1 MNINEE
7 IRQSAIQLVREMLP
21 TFTEIENAA
30 ILWHSENDSLA
41 VERKAFELGA
51 GWLQDEL
58 ENRLRNLRN
67 SL

>member
-1 MNINEE
+1 MNNNTET
-7 IRQSAIQLVREMLP
+7 RQSAIQLVREMLP

-51 GWLQDEL
+51 EWLLNEL
-58 ENRLRNLRN
+58 EERLRKHRN

>member
-1 MNINEE
+1 MNDNAK
-7 IRQSAIQLVREMLP
+7 IRQFAIQLVREMLP
-21 TFTEIENAA
+21 TFTEIEKAA
-30 ILWHSENDSLA
+30 QEHHRENDSLA

-51 GWLQDEL
+51 EWLQYEL

>member
-1 MNINEE
+1 MNNNTET
-7 IRQSAIQLVREMLP
+7 RQSAIQLVREMLP

-30 ILWHSENDSLA
+30 IIWHSENDSLA

-51 GWLQDEL
+51 EWLLNEL
-58 ENRLRNLRN
+58 EQRLRNYRN